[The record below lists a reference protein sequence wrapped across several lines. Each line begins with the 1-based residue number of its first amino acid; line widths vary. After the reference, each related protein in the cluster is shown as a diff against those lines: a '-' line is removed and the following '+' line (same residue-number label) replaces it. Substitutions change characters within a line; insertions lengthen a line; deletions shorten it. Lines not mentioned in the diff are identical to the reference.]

1 VMEHALADLLQRG
14 SYETHMRRLRSRL
27 SERLGEAREQ
37 IARDFPAGTRVS
49 NPPSGYSLWVELPP
63 TLDSMALFERC
74 VARGITFGPG
84 PLFTATNRYRNGLR
98 LSLSGAWGDAERQ
111 ALTAIGQEAI
121 DMANTQRQAA

>member
-1 VMEHALADLLQRG
+1 MAVNKGPGPKVMPRA
-14 SYETHMRRLRSRL
+14 
-27 SERLGEAREQ
+27 
-37 IARDFPAGTRVS
+37 
-49 NPPSGYSLWVELPP
+49 